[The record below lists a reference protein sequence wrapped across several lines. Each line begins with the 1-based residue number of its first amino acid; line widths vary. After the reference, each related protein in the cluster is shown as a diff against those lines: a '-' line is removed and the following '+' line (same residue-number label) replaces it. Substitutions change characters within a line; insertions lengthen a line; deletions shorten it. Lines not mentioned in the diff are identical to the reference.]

1 MERKTQSPRDPE
13 TQKPRD
19 PKTRRPRDPKARG
32 QSFLWYRSM
41 PGDLESFLVPKWNF
55 FDQKIKTFFDPK
67 REFCLT
73 PLPFLFFWGAFRQW
87 AENISQVNSGHD
99 FARVLV
105 TCAQLLCNTRR
116 HPPPPISMLRKNL
129 SSNLRNIFSLS
140 VPKQRARNVH
150 QHWNWGWGGRSK
162 ERHIRKHHIDLLA
175 KYFPT
180 TVVFGSFN
188 SLLPLFLLLL
198 PLLLLLLLLIK

>member
-1 MERKTQSPRDPE
+1 MPSSSGSCQGRENSP
-13 TQKPRD
+13 TSV
-19 PKTRRPRDPKARG
+19 RRPPPLKLRSRG
-32 QSFLWYRSM
+32 RCHHGSHRRTR
-41 PGDLESFLVPKWNF
+41 
-55 FDQKIKTFFDPK
+55 II
-67 REFCLT
+67 
-73 PLPFLFFWGAFRQW
+73 FWGAFRQW

-150 QHWNWGWGGRSK
+150 QHWNWGWGG
-162 ERHIRKHHIDLLA
+162 A
-175 KYFPT
+175 KQRT
-180 TVVFGSFN
+180 TYTKTSYWFTCEIFSDN
-188 SLLPLFLLLL
+188 SRFWQLQLSASSVSSSSTAPNQI
-198 PLLLLLLLLIK
+198 IK